1 VYCGADVREGNELE
15 VNMSALTWRSAG
27 AVDSRQFSRARHQA
41 HNAAQWLAR
50 MAHSYMVPKP
60 EHRHTLLRWD
70 TQRLALVTP
79 EFLPKVAMELRL
91 PNLAM
96 QFLEDGRAVP
106 HVLEIGDRTP
116 AEVEAWVLVE
126 LLHRRLDRDRF
137 SKSLPYE
144 IPDLIT
150 GDAIP
155 YMTETLEGALGELA
169 AWFANAAS
177 VLARVGGEYRP
188 GVLDACAVAC
198 WPEIFHMAVLL
209 PARADQ
215 ADTGPMLRAGL
226 SVGNAGEPEPY
237 FYVAPHNPMALSQPT
252 CPDSVLTA
260 SAFSS
265 SERPAQ
271 SVLEFLRQ
279 AIAINRERLANLH
292 S

>member
-1 VYCGADVREGNELE
+1 
-15 VNMSALTWRSAG
+15 MSALTWRSAG
-27 AVDSRQFSRARHQA
+27 AFDSRQFSQARHQA

-50 MAHSYMVPKP
+50 MAHSYMAPKP

-70 TQRLALVTP
+70 AQRLALVTP
-79 EFLPKVAMELRL
+79 EFLPKVTMELRL

-96 QFLEDGRAVP
+96 QFLDDGRPVP
-106 HVLEIGDRTP
+106 HVLEIDDRTP

-126 LLHRRLDRDRF
+126 LLHRGLDRDRF

-144 IPDLIT
+144 IPNLMT

-155 YMTETLEGALGELA
+155 YTTQTLEGALGALA
-169 AWFANAAS
+169 AWFANAAP
-177 VLARVGGEYRP
+177 VLAHLGGEYRRSGP
-188 GVLDACAVAC
+188 GACAVSC

-215 ADTGPMLRAGL
+215 ADCGQMLRAGL
-226 SVGNAGEPEPY
+226 SVGNADQAEPC
-237 FYVAPHNPMALSQPT
+237 FYVAPHNPKALSKPT